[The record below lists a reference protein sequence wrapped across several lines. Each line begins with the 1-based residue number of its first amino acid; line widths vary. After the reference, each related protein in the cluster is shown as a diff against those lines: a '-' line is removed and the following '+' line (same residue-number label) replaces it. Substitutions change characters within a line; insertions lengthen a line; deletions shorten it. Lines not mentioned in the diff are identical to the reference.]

1 MGINNMDTIFG
12 LYGIEGIYTEYK
24 EMLPNPQTLAKTMV
38 SFSNTKGGRII
49 LGVQD
54 RTGKIVG
61 ISTKIN
67 IEEYI
72 MNIASEN
79 CEPIVSPI
87 VEFHSHDG
95 KLLSVIDVPCGTLRP
110 YHLKG
115 RSIYESSY
123 IRVGSTNRL
132 ADKNHIHQLMREAVN
147 ETFDRFLVPNTNMND
162 LDIGK
167 IAKYQSLKHDRLGA
181 SKEDIT
187 PSFLKKVGIKND
199 TASSAPVTIG
209 GLLLFGKNIRDIP
222 VLSRAYIKIGRFKGD
237 EKGMIIDHDIL
248 AGTLDEQIESA
259 VQFIRKH
266 MFVSGEI
273 IGLKRED
280 RPTYPISAI
289 REIITNAVIH
299 RDYSRAVGEA
309 IMCSIFDD
317 RMEVE
322 SPGLL
327 PIGVRVENLG
337 QIQNTRNPLVARL
350 MFDMNYF
357 DEWGQG
363 INRIIEGCRENDNPP
378 PQFEEKDSTF
388 KVVLYA
394 RRGEKKYSLKER
406 QTLVLNFLR
415 AKGAIISSEYQRLT
429 GIGPAQAAKDFNFFL
444 KENLIRRTG
453 KGRGVKYEL

>member
-1 MGINNMDTIFG
+1 MDTIFG
-12 LYGIEGIYTEYK
+12 LYGLEGIYTEYK

-61 ISTKIN
+61 LSAKIN
-67 IEEYI
+67 IEEYV

-79 CEPIVSPI
+79 CEPIISPI

-95 KLLSVIDVPCGTLRP
+95 KLISIIDVPCGTLRP
-110 YHLKG
+110 YHLKN
-115 RSIYESSY
+115 RTIYESSY

-147 ETFDRFLVPNTNMND
+147 KTFDRFLVPNTNMND

-167 IAKYQSLKHDRLGA
+167 IAKYQDLKHKRLGTP
-181 SKEDIT
+181 KEAKT
-187 PSFLKKVGIKND
+187 PSFLKKTGIKND
-199 TASSAPVTIG
+199 VG

-222 VLSRAYIKIGRFKGD
+222 ILSRAYIKIGRFKGN
-237 EKGMIIDHDIL
+237 EKGAIIDHDIL
-248 AGTLDEQIESA
+248 SGTLDEQIESA

-266 MFVSGEI
+266 MFISGEI

-280 RPTYPISAI
+280 RPTYPIAAI

-299 RDYSRAVGEA
+299 RDYSRAIGEA
-309 IMCSIFDD
+309 IMCCIFED
-317 RMEVE
+317 RIEVE

-327 PIGVRVENLG
+327 PIGVRLENLG
-337 QIQNTRNPLVARL
+337 QVQNTRNPLVARL

-363 INRIIEGCRENDNPP
+363 INRIIESCRENDNPP

-394 RRGEKKYSLKER
+394 RRGGKKCSLKER
-406 QTLVLNFLR
+406 RSLILNFLR
-415 AKGAIISSEYQRLT
+415 AKGVIISSEYQRLT
-429 GIGPAQAAKDFNFFL
+429 GIGPAQAAKDFNLFL